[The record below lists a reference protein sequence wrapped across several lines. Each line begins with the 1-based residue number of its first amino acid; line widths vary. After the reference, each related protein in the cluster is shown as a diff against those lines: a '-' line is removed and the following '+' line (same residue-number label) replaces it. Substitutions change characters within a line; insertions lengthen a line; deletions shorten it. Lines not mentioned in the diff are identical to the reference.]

1 MQYNPV
7 FTKNNSNTQKYIKER
22 FTNVDANGRKFMK
35 SPIQSPNYRPNLI
48 YDYKGYKTPKKGYSV
63 SKKVLEQWD
72 KEGRLAFPD
81 SKDKNINRKIFL
93 DEYKGQP
100 INSLWDDIYVINP
113 MSKERISDFS
123 SGQKPEE
130 LIQRII
136 TMVTNK
142 NDIVLDF
149 FSGSGTTAS
158 ATMKMHRRFIGIEQM
173 DYVNTITVPRLQKV
187 IEGEQGGISKDVDW
201 HGGGSFVYAE
211 LMEKNQGFLRDLQ
224 KATNVDELNKV
235 YQRMKKGA
243 DLDFRVDL
251 AKYESDPGRKNLSFD
266 DQKKL
271 LIKMLDKNQ
280 LYYNEA
286 NIDDADVRDLVSDT
300 DYKFNKSFYGKESE

>member
-1 MQYNPV
+1 MI
-7 FTKNNSNTQKYIKER
+7 S
-22 FTNVDANGRKFMK
+22 
-35 SPIQSPNYRPNLI
+35 
-48 YDYKGYKTPKKGYSV
+48 
-63 SKKVLEQWD
+63 
-72 KEGRLAFPD
+72 
-81 SKDKNINRKIFL
+81 
-93 DEYKGQP
+93 
-100 INSLWDDIYVINP
+100 SLMFIWLRSTLPQFASYL
-113 MSKERISDFS
+113 S
-123 SGQKPEE
+123 SFQTDP
-130 LIQRII
+130 
-136 TMVTNK
+136 NK